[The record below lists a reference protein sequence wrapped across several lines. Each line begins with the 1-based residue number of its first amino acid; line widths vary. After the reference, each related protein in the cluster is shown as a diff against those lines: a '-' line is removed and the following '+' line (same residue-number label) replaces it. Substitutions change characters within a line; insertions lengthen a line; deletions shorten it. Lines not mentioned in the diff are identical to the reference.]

1 MKLDSRERV
10 TLSIVLQKELTETS
24 DYINQKLAKLNGASK
39 SPSDAKWL
47 SDIIKGCRKKK
58 ATIENILNKI

>member
-10 TLSIVLQKELTETS
+10 TLSILLQKELTETS
-24 DYINQKLAKLNGASK
+24 DYINQKLASLNASK
-39 SPSDAKWL
+39 STSDVRWY

>member
-10 TLSIVLQKELTETS
+10 TLSILLKKELTETS
-24 DYINQKLAKLNGASK
+24 DYINQKLASLNASK
-39 SPSDAKWL
+39 STSDVRWYN
-47 SDIIKGCRKKK
+47 DIIKGYRKKK